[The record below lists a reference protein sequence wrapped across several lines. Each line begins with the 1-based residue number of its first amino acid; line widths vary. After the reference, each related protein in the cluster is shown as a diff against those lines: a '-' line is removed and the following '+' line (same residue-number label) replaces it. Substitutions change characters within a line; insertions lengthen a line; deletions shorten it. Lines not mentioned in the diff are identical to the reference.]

1 VDEHTFGKEHK
12 MATVANKPKATEKTH
27 APAVLAPRLGD
38 VVDRTAKLSDELL
51 KSFDTS
57 ERAAIEAVGQFVI
70 TIEDALP
77 QQVSVTA
84 EVAKK
89 VTESGLGMADRL
101 VHTGYGLLRE
111 VVDST
116 AGSMSSYDPPKSVAA

>member
-1 VDEHTFGKEHK
+1 
-12 MATVANKPKATEKTH
+12 MATVATRAHGSGLLP
-27 APAVLAPRLGD
+27 PYFGD
-38 VVDRTAKLSDELL
+38 VVDRTATLSGELL

-57 ERAAIEAVGQFVI
+57 ERAAIKAVGQFVI
-70 TIEDALP
+70 TIEEALP
-77 QQVSVTA
+77 REVTSTS

-89 VTESGLGMADRL
+89 ITESGLEMADRL

-116 AGSMSSYDPPKSVAA
+116 ATSLSAHDPA

>member
-1 VDEHTFGKEHK
+1 
-12 MATVANKPKATEKTH
+12 MAAVANKPKAIEKS
-27 APAVLAPRLGD
+27 PALAPSLGD

-70 TIEDALP
+70 TIEEALP
-77 QQVSVTA
+77 QEVTSTA

-89 VTESGLGMADRL
+89 VTKSGFETADRL
-101 VHTGYGLLRE
+101 VHTGYGLLRD
-111 VVDST
+111 VVDSI
-116 AGSMSSYDPPKSVAA
+116 ADRHDGAKAVAA

>member
-1 VDEHTFGKEHK
+1 
-12 MATVANKPKATEKTH
+12 MATVATKPKAIDKTY
-27 APAVLAPRLGD
+27 ALGMQVPRFGD
-38 VVDRTAKLSDELL
+38 VVDRTAKLSGELL

-77 QQVSVTA
+77 QEVTGTA

-116 AGSMSSYDPPKSVAA
+116 ATSLSAHDPA

>member
-1 VDEHTFGKEHK
+1 MT
-12 MATVANKPKATEKTH
+12 TVANKPKAIEKTH

>member
-1 VDEHTFGKEHK
+1 MT
-12 MATVANKPKATEKTH
+12 TVANSPKAIEKSYATGM
-27 APAVLAPRLGD
+27 LAPRLDD

-51 KSFDTS
+51 KSFDTG
-57 ERAAIEAVGQFVI
+57 ERAALEAVGQFVI
-70 TIEDALP
+70 TIEEALP
-77 QQVSVTA
+77 QEVTGTA

-111 VVDST
+111 VVHS
-116 AGSMSSYDPPKSVAA
+116 AAKSLSHHDAAKPIAA